1 MQVFCN
7 KLKAKNSKISDDFFI
22 VARIES
28 FILKKGLKDA
38 LKRGV
43 KYVDGKDAIL
53 IHSKEKIQKRYLI
66 FQKNLKKLKPDCPLI
81 AVPSTYSKVKEI
93 GAC

>member
-1 MQVFCN
+1 M
-7 KLKAKNSKISDDFFI
+7 
-22 VARIES
+22 ARIES

-43 KYVDGKDAIL
+43 KYVDAGADAIL

-66 FQKNLKKLKPDCPLI
+66 FQKNLKNLNQI
-81 AVPSTYSKVKEI
+81 VH
-93 GAC
+93 